1 MGDKITRVKAHSR
14 RTPKERKPRREKSL
28 IEKAAED
35 TYKRLSGK
43 R

>member
-1 MGDKITRVKAHSR
+1 MAEKKYTRVREHIRITKK
-14 RTPKERKPRREKSL
+14 PKPKKEKSL